1 MILERIT
8 MNKKNL
14 ELLVCPECQAKLS
27 YNKNQQNLSCDN
39 CKLEYPVKDGI
50 PVMLVEQATKTESS
64 NTTT

>member
-1 MILERIT
+1 